1 MFCLNLSFEHK
12 FIFVRINIFQLKCKN
27 NTKNDK
33 ILFSVL
39 RLGLKD
45 KEFGKKLEYIMER
58 SSSPKC

>member
-1 MFCLNLSFEHK
+1 MFCLNLNFEHK

-39 RLGLKD
+39 SLGLKD
-45 KEFGKKLEYIMER
+45 KEFGK
-58 SSSPKC
+58 S

>member
-1 MFCLNLSFEHK
+1 MQKYVLLNLSFEHK

-39 RLGLKD
+39 SLGLKD
-45 KEFGKKLEYIMER
+45 KEFGK
-58 SSSPKC
+58 S